1 LRRSERLRPGLNLL
15 LAPHILQLPLLAF
28 VGRGRVGRPRSRMA
42 SYLARLGHRFMP
54 ISAAHWS
61 MVFASLELRG
71 HHMKIRTLAFV
82 TAMALSS
89 TLAFAQG
96 GGGGGG
102 GGSGSGG
109 GAGGASG
116 GSASSS
122 GVGSSVGSSIGG
134 PSDVTTSGG
143 LDRGATEPLD
153 RSTRDRSNTGL
164 TPSDPRI
171 GENPRN
177 ARASINKVPR
187 SDRNSVI
194 NRNRW

>member
-1 LRRSERLRPGLNLL
+1 MKLRALT
-15 LAPHILQLPLLAF
+15 
-28 VGRGRVGRPRSRMA
+28 
-42 SYLARLGHRFMP
+42 
-54 ISAAHWS
+54 
-61 MVFASLELRG
+61 FA
-71 HHMKIRTLAFV
+71 

-96 GGGGGG
+96 GGSG
-102 GGSGSGG
+102 GSGG

-134 PSDVTTSGG
+134 PSDVTTSGA
-143 LDRGATEPLD
+143 LDRGATQPLS
-153 RSTRDRSNTGL
+153 RSTRDRSNTRL

-171 GENPRN
+171 GENPRD
-177 ARASINKVPR
+177 AEASINKVPR
-187 SDRNSVI
+187 SDGNSVI